1 MVSPTSGVGSSSPLL
16 CKATN
21 VHSDDIHAICRV
33 SSESFISGSKDTS
46 VKLFGFDG
54 RLIKVLSEYPY
65 GYSYWITA
73 LDVFSDQSWVSGQR
87 NGYLKCA
94 DLYGRVYVGNKLQSP
109 ARESGKERN
118 DNRICSLKCQDLY
131 KVLIGQSGRFSQ
143 HDCDSRKTVRSYE
156 AESPDWFYGFCS
168 IDPERVLAIHSTS
181 LSLFQARE
189 HDFELT
195 DPLIRYD
202 EELRLAQKPF
212 ISSIQPMKDDS
223 VRQVALAFF
232 GGEVQVFDIETKTP
246 VFRGL
251 EHKKRV
257 WQTIPYTGNNFL
269 SCADDGTIKV
279 WDARE
284 SASTHTISGHPG
296 RVSALCFLEETV
308 FVAGTCSDDVYKDP
322 NKAQFFFYD
331 LRKL

>member
-1 MVSPTSGVGSSSPLL
+1 MASSSIGDGSSSPLL
-16 CKATN
+16 YKATK
-21 VHSDDIHAICRV
+21 VHSDDIHAICKV
-33 SSESFISGSKDTS
+33 SSGSFISGSKDTS
-46 VKLFGFDG
+46 VKQFTHDG
-54 RLIKVLSEYPY
+54 RLIKVISDYPH
-65 GYSYWITA
+65 GYAYWITA
-73 LDVFSDQSWVSGQR
+73 LDLFSDRSWVSGQR

-94 DLYGRVYVGNKLQSP
+94 DLSGRVYVGNKLQSP

-118 DNRICSLKCQDLY
+118 DNRICSLKCQGLY

-143 HDCDSRKTVRSYE
+143 YDCATRTTVRSYE
-156 AESPDWFYGFCS
+156 AESPDWFYGFCP

-189 HDFELT
+189 HDFALI

-202 EELRLAQKPF
+202 EELRLPQKPF
-212 ISSIQPMKDDS
+212 ISSILPMKDDT
-223 VRQVALAFF
+223 VRQVALSFF
-232 GGEVQVFDIETKTP
+232 GGEVQVFDIEAKTP

-251 EHKKRV
+251 EHTKRV
-257 WQTIPYTGNNFL
+257 WQATPYTTNNFL

-284 SASTHTISGHPG
+284 SASIHTIGGHPG

-308 FVAGTCSDDVYKDP
+308 FVAGTCSDAVDRDP
-322 NKAQFFFYD
+322 NKGQFFFYD